1 MRDPESSIS
10 LFISMGKET
19 AEFGD
24 FVGDSLEQ
32 AQRMLEGTSF
42 ASPDVREEF
51 SDEAPGTILSQSPE
65 AGSEVVISETEIE
78 FVVSKGP
85 DMREVEDL
93 SGYGETELNEYAR
106 SSGFNIRIVREQ
118 ESDSVE
124 AGLVLSQNVAGG
136 EMLEVGST
144 IEVVLSSGSAELP
157 VKTYVETVEIPY
169 EPAEPSE
176 EGEDLVEQTIRVYIQ
191 DQNQTMVEPV
201 EEFTITETTE
211 HQIEMQIVE
220 DGSASYRI
228 VRDATIIL
236 EETVDYENAD

>member
-1 MRDPESSIS
+1 
-10 LFISMGKET
+10 
-19 AEFGD
+19 
-24 FVGDSLEQ
+24 
-32 AQRMLEGTSF
+32 MLEGTNF

-51 SDEAPGTILSQSPE
+51 SDEPPGTILSQNPA
-65 AGSEVVISETEIE
+65 AGTEVVISETAVE

-85 DMREVEDL
+85 DLREVEDL
-93 SGYGETELNEYAR
+93 SGYGEAELNEYAR
-106 SSGFNIRIVREQ
+106 SSGFNIRIVREE

-169 EPAEPSE
+169 EPAEPAE
-176 EGEDLVEQTIRVYIQ
+176 EGEEPVEQTIRVYIE
-191 DQNQTMVEPV
+191 DQNQSMVEPV
-201 EEFTITETTE
+201 EEFTITETTD
-211 HQIEMQIVE
+211 HQLDMQIVE
-220 DGSASYRI
+220 GGSASYRI

-236 EETVDYENAD
+236 EKTVSYEDAD